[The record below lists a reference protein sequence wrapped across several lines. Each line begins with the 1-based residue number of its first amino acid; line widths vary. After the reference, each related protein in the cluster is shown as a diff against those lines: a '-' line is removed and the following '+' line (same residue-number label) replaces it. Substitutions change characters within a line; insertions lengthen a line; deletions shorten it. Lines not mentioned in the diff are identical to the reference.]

1 MSVWWLFLYF
11 TQRPQ
16 ISQSFFITFHAG
28 AGVVASY
35 ATTGERRGKMNGKV
49 NQRSTPEGAE
59 PKVDGKSSQNGLA
72 ELDERRRLL

>member
-1 MSVWWLFLYF
+1 MVVIFIF
-11 TQRPQ
+11 HAEAAE

-59 PKVDGKSSQNGLA
+59 PKVDSKSSQNGLA